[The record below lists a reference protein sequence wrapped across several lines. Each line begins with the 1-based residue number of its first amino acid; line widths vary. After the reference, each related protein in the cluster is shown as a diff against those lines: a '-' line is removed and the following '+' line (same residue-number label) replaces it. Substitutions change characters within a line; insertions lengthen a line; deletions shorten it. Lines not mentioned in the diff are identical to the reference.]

1 MENNNPF
8 DSFFLLSSKTIR
20 KNMRER
26 EKEKFVLSHF
36 LPYALFYEMN
46 ILSNNTKRGM
56 WRERYERI
64 YRVSGFEEESIR
76 EILDD
81 SHRKGAIVG
90 IIRLRTSF

>member
-1 MENNNPF
+1 
-8 DSFFLLSSKTIR
+8 
-20 KNMRER
+20 
-26 EKEKFVLSHF
+26 
-36 LPYALFYEMN
+36 
-46 ILSNNTKRGM
+46 M

-64 YRVSGFEEESIR
+64 YRVSGFEESIR